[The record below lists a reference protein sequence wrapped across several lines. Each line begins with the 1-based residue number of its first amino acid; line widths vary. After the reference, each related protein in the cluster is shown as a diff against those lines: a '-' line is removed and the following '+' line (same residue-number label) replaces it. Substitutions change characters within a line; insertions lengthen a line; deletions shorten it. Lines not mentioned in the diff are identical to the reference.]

1 MTLEQ
6 RIIAFASAVGA
17 DIKLLKQHDG
27 DLTALSTASKT
38 NLVAAIN
45 ELYTHITT
53 IESGSVLINDNA
65 GTGATTVTWSADKIV
80 AMLASTSLAIK
91 NSILDG
97 AGAALDTLK
106 ELAAALNNDPSFAT
120 TIANELG
127 NRVRFDAAQTL
138 TAPQQAQARTNIG
151 AAAASDLAALTGNV
165 GNTDR
170 DFASDYTAARDAV

>member
-17 DIKLLKQHDG
+17 DIKLLKQNDG
-27 DLTALSTASKT
+27 DLSSLSTASKN

-45 ELYTHITT
+45 ELYSHIVT

-65 GTGATTVTWSADKIV
+65 GTGATTTTWSADKIV
-80 AMLASTSLAIK
+80 AMLASTSLDIK

-106 ELAAALNNDPSFAT
+106 ELATALGNDPNFAT

-127 NRVRFDAAQTL
+127 NRVRFDTTQSL
-138 TAPQQAQARTNIG
+138 TAEQQQQARTNIG
-151 AAAASDLAALTGNV
+151 AAAQADLNTLTTNLGNIDQDFV
-165 GNTDR
+165 VSYNT
-170 DFASDYTAARDAV
+170 AKA